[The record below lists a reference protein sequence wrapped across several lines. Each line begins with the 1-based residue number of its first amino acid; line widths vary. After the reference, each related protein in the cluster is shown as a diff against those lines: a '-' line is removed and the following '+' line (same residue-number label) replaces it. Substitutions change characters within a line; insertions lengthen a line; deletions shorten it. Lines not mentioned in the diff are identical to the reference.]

1 MEKDTPVCSECHYME
16 LMGRAKLTANS
27 WHRKGPRGE
36 CVCRHP
42 DAGDV
47 QEDVPAQSTYAGFYR
62 LYCTGR
68 KCSANQDIS
77 PVVSEAHPLR
87 R

>member
-42 DAGDV
+42 DAL
-47 QEDVPAQSTYAGFYR
+47 ETFKRTAQSTYAGFYR
-62 LYCTGR
+62 FYCTGR